1 MYFLIDSTSFYCSA
15 EKVFAP
21 HMRKRPT
28 ITLSN
33 NDGAIVA
40 VCPIAKR
47 LGIKKFVPFFQVRDL
62 VNKHN
67 VVVTSS
73 NYELYQSL
81 SNKMMDTIARF
92 ADDVHIYSIDELF
105 ARFDKPLN
113 HESWLSLGLEIRKT
127 VWKEVRLPVGAG
139 GGPTPTLAKAA
150 SCRIRIKL

>member
-1 MYFLIDSTSFYCSA
+1 MYFLIDATSFYCSA

-21 HMRKRPT
+21 HLRKRPT
-28 ITLSN
+28 ITLS

-73 NYELYQSL
+73 NYELTVGKFFRWRML
-81 SNKMMDTIARF
+81 EFFMINKLDAENKN
-92 ADDVHIYSIDELF
+92 S
-105 ARFDKPLN
+105 
-113 HESWLSLGLEIRKT
+113 
-127 VWKEVRLPVGAG
+127 
-139 GGPTPTLAKAA
+139 
-150 SCRIRIKL
+150 

>member
-1 MYFLIDSTSFYCSA
+1 MYFLVDATSFYCSA

-21 HMRKRPT
+21 HLRMRPT

-73 NYELYQSL
+73 NYEL
-81 SNKMMDTIARF
+81 
-92 ADDVHIYSIDELF
+92 
-105 ARFDKPLN
+105 
-113 HESWLSLGLEIRKT
+113 T
-127 VWKEVRLPVGAG
+127 VGKYFRHHML
-139 GGPTPTLAKAA
+139 
-150 SCRIRIKL
+150 